1 MPRMTIARGSTRG
14 YWMTRWLQAGRLV
27 VSGLNVAAF
36 VRSIAFFAFEPDLS
50 SVVVGP
56 MYSADSSEV

>member
-14 YWMTRWLQAGRLV
+14 YWMTRWLYDGRLV
-27 VSGLNVAAF
+27 VSRLNVAAF
-36 VRSIAFFAFEPDLS
+36 VRSITFSALEPALN